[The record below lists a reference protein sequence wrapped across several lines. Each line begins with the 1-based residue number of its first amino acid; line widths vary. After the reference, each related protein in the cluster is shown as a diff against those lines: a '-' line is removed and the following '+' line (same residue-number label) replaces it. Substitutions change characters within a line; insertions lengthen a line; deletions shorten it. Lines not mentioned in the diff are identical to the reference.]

1 MRDFRRQGCPMFGAV
16 LVAVILVWSAPA
28 GAQTPMSPV
37 APVAPVSPLSP
48 LSPPRPE
55 PQEQLLTPSEPLPS
69 GDIPLLRRFV
79 PGLAD
84 WMKDLPPF
92 LRDTAVRLHL
102 RSFYFN
108 RLNSDESQNEA
119 WAFGGWLEYQSG
131 WLLDTFR
138 LGGVG
143 YTSQPLYA
151 PEDTPGTNL
160 LHPPQDSILTL
171 GQLYAQFRYK
181 EYALVTGYRQLV
193 DEGYVNP
200 NDNRMVPFTYEGVTI
215 KGEVGPVGY
224 NVGYLTA
231 LKQRQEETF
240 HDIAGVAGARG
251 SDAGLILT
259 RLSAE
264 PITGL
269 DLYGANYYIKDTYNT
284 AYGNVEFKHD
294 IVKDL
299 AFQFGVQFTDQRS
312 VGDHL
317 VGDFSTLSFGSRGG
331 VLWRGLTTGAAI
343 YTTGSGAALKTPFG
357 SWPGYLSFQEKDFDR
372 AGENA
377 WGVGA
382 KYDFGKGT
390 LLPFNIPGLT
400 VLMRY
405 ATGTDARNTG
415 SNHGALP
422 RVTEGDL
429 DITWNI
435 PWVKGLQLRFR
446 NAYVD
451 DGGKD
456 VPVKAFR
463 IILNY
468 EIPLL

>member
-1 MRDFRRQGCPMFGAV
+1 MLAV
-16 LVAVILVWSAPA
+16 VLGGLVLGWSVPA
-28 GAQTPMSPV
+28 GAQTRASSPS
-37 APVAPVSPLSP
+37 VSTETSVSQLSP
-48 LSPPRPE
+48 LAEPRPE
-55 PQEQLLTPSEPLPS
+55 PQDQLLTPSEPTPR
-69 GDIPLLRRFV
+69 GGVPLLRRFV

-84 WMKDLPPF
+84 FMKELPPF
-92 LRDTAVRLHL
+92 LRDTSVNLHL

-119 WAFGGWLEYQSG
+119 WAFGGWLEYRSG

-138 LGGVG
+138 IGGVG

-151 PEDTPGTNL
+151 PEDSPGTNL
-160 LHPPQDSILTL
+160 LHPPQDPILTL

-193 DEGYVNP
+193 DEGYVNLH
-200 NDNRMVPFTYEGVTI
+200 DTRMVPFTYEGVTI
-215 KGEVGPVGY
+215 KGELGRFGY

-264 PITGL
+264 PIEGL
-269 DLYGANYYIKDTYNT
+269 DLYGANYYIKDVYNT
-284 AYGNVEFKHD
+284 AYANVEFKHE

-299 AFQFGVQFTDQRS
+299 SLQIGVQFTDQRS

-317 VGDFSTLSFGSRGG
+317 VGDFSTLSFGTRGG
-331 VLWRGLTTGAAI
+331 FLWRGLTAGAAI
-343 YTTGSGAALKTPFG
+343 YTTDSGAALKTPFG

-382 KYDFGKGT
+382 KYDFGAGS

-400 VLMRY
+400 VLLRY

-415 SNHGALP
+415 ATHGALP

-451 DGGKD
+451 DGGRD

-468 EIPLL
+468 DIPVL